1 VGAKVAASTGTVVL
15 PPRRR
20 RAAIDGGRPA
30 SPGGGSRHPDGGF
43 GFRETPWITVP
54 SVFTVTGTVQ
64 KDAWDRN
71 VIPPVEKV
79 RPGLWSVPVPIPNN
93 PLRYVSVYVL
103 ELDNGV
109 ALVDAGWPTDDAW
122 DALNAGLTET
132 GGSMSDVRAVVVTH
146 LHPDHYG
153 LAGRV
158 REASG
163 AWVGLHPADAK
174 LLDAR
179 YHDTDD
185 LVDRMRELLALSGV
199 PEDKL
204 PDLAFASMEVKS
216 TLDVALPDILIEDD
230 ELIALPGWDFR
241 AVWTPGHSPGHI
253 CLYSD
258 DNKLLLSGDHV
269 LPRITPNISFH
280 SQQFAN
286 PLGDYLESLAKVR
299 ALHPDEV
306 LPAHEY
312 RFSGLED
319 RVDALTKHH
328 VDRLL
333 EIEGILA
340 KNPGISCWDLTLAL
354 SWSRPW
360 DDIHDYMQR
369 AANGETL
376 AHLVL
381 LERRG
386 RVVREATVPARFYLA
401 E

>member
-1 VGAKVAASTGTVVL
+1 VV
-15 PPRRR
+15 P
-20 RAAIDGGRPA
+20 
-30 SPGGGSRHPDGGF
+30 
-43 GFRETPWITVP
+43 GFRIAPKRWITVP
-54 SVFTVTGTVQ
+54 TVFTVTGTAQ
-64 KDAWDRN
+64 KEAWDRN

-93 PLRYVSVYVL
+93 PLRYVSVYML
-103 ELDNGV
+103 ELDSGV
-109 ALVDAGWPTDDAW
+109 AIVDAGWPTDDAW
-122 DALNAGLTET
+122 DALNAGLVEA
-132 GGSMSDVRAVVVTH
+132 GGSMSDVQAVVVTH

-163 AWVGLHPADAK
+163 AWVGLHPDDAK

-179 YHDTDD
+179 YQNTDD
-185 LVDRMRELLALSGV
+185 LLERMRELMAMSGV

-204 PDLAFASMEVKS
+204 PDLSQASMAITS
-216 TLDVALPDILIEDD
+216 TLDVAQPDVLIEDD
-230 ELIALPGWDFR
+230 QHIDLPGWDFK

-258 DNKLLLSGDHV
+258 HHNLLLSGDHV

-299 ALHPDEV
+299 ALHPEEV

-312 RFSGLED
+312 RFSGLDE
-319 RVDALTKHH
+319 RVDALLAHH
-328 VDRLL
+328 ADRLT
-333 EIEGILA
+333 EIEELLRA
-340 KNPGISCWDLTLAL
+340 NPGASCWDITLAL
-354 SWSRPW
+354 PWSRPW
-360 DDIHDYMQR
+360 NDIHDYMQR

-386 RVVREATVPARFYLA
+386 RVRREATVPARFYLVD
-401 E
+401 

>member
-1 VGAKVAASTGTVVL
+1 
-15 PPRRR
+15 
-20 RAAIDGGRPA
+20 
-30 SPGGGSRHPDGGF
+30 
-43 GFRETPWITVP
+43 
-54 SVFTVTGTVQ
+54 
-64 KDAWDRN
+64 
-71 VIPPVEKV
+71 
-79 RPGLWSVPVPIPNN
+79 
-93 PLRYVSVYVL
+93 
-103 ELDNGV
+103 
-109 ALVDAGWPTDDAW
+109 
-122 DALNAGLTET
+122 
-132 GGSMSDVRAVVVTH
+132 M
-146 LHPDHYG
+146 
-153 LAGRV
+153 
-158 REASG
+158 
-163 AWVGLHPADAK
+163 GLHPADAK

-179 YHDTDD
+179 YHDTDG
-185 LVDRMRELLALSGV
+185 LVDRMRELLAMSGV

-204 PDLAFASMEVKS
+204 PDLAFASMEVKA

-230 ELIALPGWDFR
+230 QLLELPGWDFR

-258 DNKLLLSGDHV
+258 DHNLLLSGDHV

-319 RVDALTKHH
+319 RVDALTAHH
-328 VDRLL
+328 VDRLIEIKRIL
-333 EIEGILA
+333 E
-340 KNPGISCWDLTLAL
+340 KNPGISCWDITLAL

-386 RVVREATVPARFYLA
+386 QVVREPTVPARFYLA

>member
-1 VGAKVAASTGTVVL
+1 MLRK
-15 PPRRR
+15 R
-20 RAAIDGGRPA
+20 A
-30 SPGGGSRHPDGGF
+30 SPRAGGF
-43 GFRETPWITVP
+43 GFRQSRSITVP
-54 SVFTVTGTVQ
+54 CVFTVTGTAQ
-64 KDAWDRN
+64 KEAWDRN

-79 RPGLWSVPVPIPNN
+79 RPGMWSIPVPIPNN

-122 DALNAGLTET
+122 DALNAGLTEA

-163 AWVGLHPADAK
+163 AWVGLHPEDAS

-179 YHDTDD
+179 YHDTDG
-185 LVDRMRELLALSGV
+185 LVGRMRELLAMSGV
-199 PEDKL
+199 PQDKL
-204 PDLAFASMEVKS
+204 PDLAMASMEIKA
-216 TLDVALPDILIEDD
+216 TLNVALPDILIEDD
-230 ELIALPGWDFR
+230 QLLELPGWDFR

-258 DNKLLLSGDHV
+258 DHKLLLSGDHV

-328 VDRLL
+328 TDRLL
-333 EIEGILA
+333 EIEGILE
-340 KNPGISCWDLTLAL
+340 KNPGTSCWDITLAL

-386 RVVREATVPARFYLA
+386 RVVRESTVPARFYLA

>member
-1 VGAKVAASTGTVVL
+1 MAWV
-15 PPRRR
+15 
-20 RAAIDGGRPA
+20 
-30 SPGGGSRHPDGGF
+30 
-43 GFRETPWITVP
+43 TVP
-54 SVFTVTGTVQ
+54 SVFTVTGTAQ
-64 KDAWDRN
+64 KEAWDRD
-71 VIPPVEKV
+71 VLPPVEKV
-79 RPGLWSVPVPIPNN
+79 RPGMWSIPVPIPHN
-93 PLRYVSVYVL
+93 PLRYVLVYVL

-122 DALNAGLTET
+122 EALNAGLAET
-132 GGSMSDVRAVVVTH
+132 GGTVSDVRAVVVTH

-174 LLDAR
+174 LLETR
-179 YHDTDD
+179 YHDTDG
-185 LVDRMRELLALSGV
+185 LVERMRELLAMSGV
-199 PEDKL
+199 PEHHL
-204 PDLAFASMEVKS
+204 PDLAMASMEIKS
-216 TLDVALPDILIEDD
+216 TLNVALPDILVEDD
-230 ELIALPGWDFR
+230 QVLDLPGWDFR

-258 DNKLLLSGDHV
+258 RQKLLLSGDHV

-306 LPAHEY
+306 FPAHEY
-312 RFSGLED
+312 RFSGLDERID
-319 RVDALTKHH
+319 VLEAHH
-328 VDRLL
+328 AVRLA
-333 EIEGILA
+333 EIEEIVE
-340 KNPGISCWDLTLAL
+340 KKPGISCWDITLDL

-360 DDIHDYMQR
+360 DDIPDYMQR

-386 RVVREATVPARFYLA
+386 RVTREGTIPARFHIA

>member
-1 VGAKVAASTGTVVL
+1 
-15 PPRRR
+15 
-20 RAAIDGGRPA
+20 
-30 SPGGGSRHPDGGF
+30 
-43 GFRETPWITVP
+43 VP

-71 VIPPVEKV
+71 VLPPVEKV
-79 RPGLWSVPVPIPNN
+79 RPGMWSVPVPIPNN

-132 GGSMSDVRAVVVTH
+132 GGSMSDVQAVVVTH

-163 AWVGLHPADAK
+163 AWVGLHPSDAK

-179 YHDTDD
+179 YHDTDG
-185 LVDRMRELLALSGV
+185 LVDRMRELLAMSGV

-204 PDLAFASMEVKS
+204 PDLAMASMEVKA
-216 TLDVALPDILIEDD
+216 TLDVALPDILIED
-230 ELIALPGWDFR
+230 EQLLELPGWDFR

-258 DNKLLLSGDHV
+258 DHKLLLSGDHV

-280 SQQFAN
+280 SQQFAD

-306 LPAHEY
+306 FPAHEY

-319 RVDALTKHH
+319 RVDVLIKHH
-328 VDRLL
+328 ADRLL
-333 EIEGILA
+333 EIEAILE
-340 KNPGISCWDLTLAL
+340 KNPGISCWDITLSL

-360 DDIHDYMQR
+360 DSIHDYMQR

-386 RVVREATVPARFYLA
+386 RVFREATVPARFYLS

>member
-1 VGAKVAASTGTVVL
+1 MKQL
-15 PPRRR
+15 DY
-20 RAAIDGGRPA
+20 RA
-30 SPGGGSRHPDGGF
+30 
-43 GFRETPWITVP
+43 T
-54 SVFTVTGTVQ
+54 VFTVTGTAQ

-71 VIPPVEKV
+71 VLPPVEKV
-79 RPGLWSVPVPIPNN
+79 RPGMWSVPVPIPNN

-122 DALNAGLTET
+122 DALNAGLTEA

-146 LHPDHYG
+146 IHPDHYG
-153 LAGRV
+153 LASRV

-163 AWVGLHPADAK
+163 AWVGLHPADAT
-174 LLDAR
+174 LLEAR
-179 YHDTDD
+179 YQETDG
-185 LVDRMRELLALSGV
+185 LVARMRELMAMSGV
-199 PEDKL
+199 PEATL
-204 PDLAFASMEVKS
+204 PDLALASMAVS
-216 TLDVALPDILIEDD
+216 SAMNVAMPDVLIEDD
-230 ELIALPGWDFR
+230 QMVDLPGWDFR

-253 CLYSD
+253 CLFSD
-258 DNKLLLSGDHV
+258 RHRVLLSGDHV
-269 LPRITPNISFH
+269 LPRITPNIAFH
-280 SQQFAN
+280 SQQIDN

-312 RFSGLED
+312 RFSGLDD
-319 RVDALTKHH
+319 RVDALLQHH
-328 VDRLL
+328 ADRLG
-333 EIEGILA
+333 EIEDVLE
-340 KNPGISCWDLTLAL
+340 KSPGSSCWNITLSL
-354 SWSRPW
+354 SWSRPF
-360 DDIHDYMQR
+360 DELHDYMQR

-386 RVVREATVPARFYLA
+386 RVIRESSIPARFYLA